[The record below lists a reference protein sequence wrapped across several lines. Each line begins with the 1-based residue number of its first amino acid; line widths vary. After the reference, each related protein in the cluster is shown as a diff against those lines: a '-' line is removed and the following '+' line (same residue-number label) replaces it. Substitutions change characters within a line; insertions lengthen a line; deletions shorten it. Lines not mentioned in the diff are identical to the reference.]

1 MTNSK
6 TATVKRQVY
15 VEQMMIQGLSP
26 VAMSQLRD
34 DKGKVLATYDTI
46 VKDVAF
52 IHTQWMNND
61 PEWMH
66 RVHVARVKA
75 TMRLQDIQLKLNEF
89 MQRSDDDVSVKEK
102 MGLLALIMQN
112 TMKLYE
118 VEADLDP
125 EQYLNQMITDNAN
138 RERDKKE
145 SMEDDGREKVSLR
158 TFEQRGK

>member
-1 MTNSK
+1 
-6 TATVKRQVY
+6 
-15 VEQMMIQGLSP
+15 
-26 VAMSQLRD
+26 
-34 DKGKVLATYDTI
+34 
-46 VKDVAF
+46 
-52 IHTQWMNND
+52 
-61 PEWMH
+61 
-66 RVHVARVKA
+66 
-75 TMRLQDIQLKLNEF
+75 
-89 MQRSDDDVSVKEK
+89 
-102 MGLLALIMQN
+102 MQN